1 MINRVEVFLEYPVN
15 TPGIIQLE
23 SVICYDQNGRQ
34 MGVNTND
41 LINNDPFHEEDEF
54 HEEKIVSYVA
64 KELNVSVSIVEII
77 E

>member
-1 MINRVEVFLEYPVN
+1 
-15 TPGIIQLE
+15 
-23 SVICYDQNGRQ
+23 